1 MRCYLKMFEWKD
13 GWVGDLLNTE
23 AVEIERRNPEKFTRL
38 AADADWYENWKAYR
52 DEYIEWESQQ
62 KNKNE

>member
-1 MRCYLKMFEWKD
+1 MC
-13 GWVGDLLNTE
+13 GDAHFHARMGAN
-23 AVEIERRNPEKFTRL
+23 RHPEKFTRL
-38 AADADWYENWKAYR
+38 AADADWYENWKACR